1 MNLVSKNSQFV
12 YWALNNPFIWYIDY
26 DAIQRTIVYKYSI
39 GRTNFMKRKILAAVA
54 IASIILCNGNSVQ
67 ACDKTP
73 ECYSTSTIAICGTLH
88 GTHAYTHVV
97 TEPNGYTYSCSV
109 DSESSVHTIK
119 CAGC

>member
-1 MNLVSKNSQFV
+1 
-12 YWALNNPFIWYIDY
+12 
-26 DAIQRTIVYKYSI
+26 
-39 GRTNFMKRKILAAVA
+39 MKRKILAAVA

-119 CAGC
+119 CAGCEAYLRSESRTCNIKHSHSRCQKSQYGICQR